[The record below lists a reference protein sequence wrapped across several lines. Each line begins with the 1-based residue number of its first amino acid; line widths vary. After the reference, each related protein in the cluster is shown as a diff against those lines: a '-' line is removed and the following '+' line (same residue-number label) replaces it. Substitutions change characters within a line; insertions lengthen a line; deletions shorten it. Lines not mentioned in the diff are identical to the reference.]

1 MRRRAFTAALVSA
14 LLLASPGC
22 WDRREVVDLATVMGM
37 AVDRAEEGGY
47 RLSVQVV
54 ISGQFGGAGQS
65 GGGGSKG
72 GTKPVYVLSQKGS
85 DLMDA
90 YRRLQERLP
99 RRLWFADNRVLIIG
113 EAVAREG
120 VTPVIDFFSR
130 QRQTRLLSLVTVAP
144 GEGRRV
150 LLAQPPL
157 ARVPAEGIRQ
167 VERLHTGVVVN
178 MKDFLNML
186 AAEGADAVAARVE
199 VAPADPRNPQA
210 AGEVR
215 VNGAAVFRG
224 DRLAGW
230 LSDAETRGLL
240 WLRRE
245 FRQGVVTVPDPRG
258 DGPVSVE
265 ITHAAVRVR
274 PREEGNRIVM
284 DMSVWADGEL
294 REVTGAIDLTR
305 PQTIEGLQEALAGE
319 IEDRIRATLRKTQGE
334 FGADV
339 LRFGEAVHRFLPTR
353 WKQVKRAWRQ
363 EFPRVDLKLSVRAR
377 IRRTGMTGRPAIVP
391 KLRWK

>member
-14 LLLASPGC
+14 FLLASPGC
-22 WDRREVVDLATVMGM
+22 WDRHEVVDLATVMGM
-37 AVDRAEEGGY
+37 AVDRAKEGGY

-54 ISGQFGGAGQS
+54 ISGQFGGAGQA
-65 GGGGSKG
+65 GGQGGQA
-72 GTKPVYVLSQKGS
+72 GTKPVYVLSEKGE

-130 QRQTRLLSLVTVAP
+130 QRETRLLSFVAVAP
-144 GEGRRV
+144 GEGRLV

-167 VERLHTGVVVN
+167 VERLQTGVAVR
-178 MKDFLNML
+178 MKDFLNTL
-186 AAEGADAVAARVE
+186 AAEGADAVAARLE

-224 DRLAGW
+224 DRLVGW

-240 WLRRE
+240 YLRRE
-245 FRQGVVTVPDPRG
+245 FRQAVVTVPDPHG
-258 DGPVSVE
+258 DGLLSVE
-265 ITHAAVRVR
+265 ITHAGVRQR
-274 PREEGNRIVM
+274 PREEGKRIVM
-284 DMSVWADGEL
+284 DVSVRADGEL
-294 REVTGAIDLTR
+294 REVSGAIDLTR
-305 PQTIEGLQEALAGE
+305 TRTIEGLQEALAGE
-319 IEDRIRATLRKTQGE
+319 IENRIRATLRKTQGE

-339 LRFGEAVHRFLPTR
+339 LSFGEAVHRFLPTR

-363 EFPRVDLKLSVRAR
+363 EFPRVEVKLSVQAR
-377 IRRTGMTGRPAIVP
+377 IRRTGMTGRPAMVP
-391 KLRWK
+391 ESRWK